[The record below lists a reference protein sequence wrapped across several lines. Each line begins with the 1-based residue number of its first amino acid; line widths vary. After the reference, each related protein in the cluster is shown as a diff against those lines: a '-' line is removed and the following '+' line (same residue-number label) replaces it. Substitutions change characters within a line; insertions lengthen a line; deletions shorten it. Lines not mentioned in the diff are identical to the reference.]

1 MATYS
6 NIKTRLLC
14 ALVILTSAFVFPD
27 NSTAQL
33 TGSVRNNF
41 FGEWEKKCYDTQR
54 GASVN
59 KNTPNDTLR
68 KYCSCMATAVADTL
82 SNTYVDEME
91 KGNIPMSNLVPLMQQ
106 AANYCTRKLNPNLFK

>member
-1 MATYS
+1 MANYL
-6 NIKTRLLC
+6 NINIRLLC
-14 ALVILTSAFVFPD
+14 ALVILTSAVVFPEY
-27 NSTAQL
+27 SSAQL
-33 TGSVRNNF
+33 TGSIRNNF
-41 FGEWEKKCYDTQR
+41 IGGMEKNCYDTQR
-54 GASVN
+54 GVSVN

-68 KYCSCMATAVADTL
+68 KYCSCTATTLADTL